1 MTIVSMKR
9 TNKTKQT
16 MHEEP
21 DELLVKPGQANWM
34 LDARR
39 DAETNE
45 VYDDALEVLEQRAKE
60 IAAHVKVGLTCGD
73 VTDKEHSI
81 TRTKD
86 LLEDMQRVCSQIV
99 NTLLLE
105 EDAK

>member
-1 MTIVSMKR
+1 MTTVSMTPR
-9 TNKTKQT
+9 TKKTRP
-16 MHEEP
+16 EEP
-21 DELLVKPGQANWM
+21 DEPLVKPGQANWM

-39 DAETNE
+39 DDEANK

-60 IAAHVKVGLTCGD
+60 ISAHVKVGLTCGD

-81 TRTKD
+81 TRVKD

-99 NTLLLE
+99 KTLVCKE
-105 EDAK
+105 NAE

>member
-1 MTIVSMKR
+1 MTTVSMTPR
-9 TNKTKQT
+9 TKK
-16 MHEEP
+16 HRPEEP
-21 DELLVKPGQANWM
+21 DEPLVKPCQANWM

-39 DAETNE
+39 DAETNK

-81 TRTKD
+81 SRVGELIVDMQKVFAQID
-86 LLEDMQRVCSQIV
+86 KVLLEDP
-99 NTLLLE
+99 
-105 EDAK
+105 A